1 MSKQIIKIA
10 KKVITD
16 EINGLEI
23 LSKKINFSTTAYI
36 GIENKEKLLSNFKRI
51 QTPAY
56 LKINGLGYDGKGQKI
71 VKTINEAIERD
82 KKFNHC
88 LQKFYF

>member
-23 LSKKINFSTTAYI
+23 LSKKIDKNF
-36 GIENKEKLLSNFKRI
+36 
-51 QTPAY
+51 
-56 LKINGLGYDGKGQKI
+56 
-71 VKTINEAIERD
+71 VKTINIL
-82 KKFNHC
+82 KKTSGKIVVTGVGKSGIIAKKIASTLSSTGTPSQFIH
-88 LQKFYF
+88 

>member
-23 LSKKINFSTTAYI
+23 LSKK
-36 GIENKEKLLSNFKRI
+36 
-51 QTPAY
+51 
-56 LKINGLGYDGKGQKI
+56 NGFY
-71 VKTINEAIERD
+71 
-82 KKFNHC
+82 KF
-88 LQKFYF
+88 